1 MAKIKSFAE
10 RIADALVEDGLLS
23 PNQIEELLER
33 QKKEG
38 ARLVKLLIDKDRQY
52 VSPDDLAVCMGRVLN
67 VPPINLARINILP
80 DVVDLVPRETAHNHK
95 LVPVSRLDNRLFLA
109 MADPL
114 NVMALDDVKRI
125 TKLEIF
131 PLIAS
136 EKAITDKLNA
146 IDAAKTGSMEDII
159 QDAQKR
165 SDAEAESDTIE
176 SVKESRDEVN
186 LDQLAASSEEAPV
199 IKLANLIVLQAIKD
213 RASDI
218 HIEPFEKVMR
228 LRYRIDGVLIDATPP
243 PKQMQLALASRFK
256 IMSNLDIAERRLP
269 QDGRMRV
276 KVGGRDFDLRVSVLP
291 TVHGEKIVL
300 RVLDKSNL
308 SASLDKLGLDD
319 GTFKQFKAA
328 IDAPHGLILVTGPTG
343 SGKTTTLYSALN
355 ELNNPTWNIITVEDP
370 VEFQIPG
377 INQVP
382 TKKDIGLSFAN
393 ALRSILRQDPDIIM
407 IGEIRDTE
415 TAEIA
420 IEAALTGHQVL
431 STMHCNDAPGAIARL
446 DDMGI
451 APFLISSSV
460 ILSCAQRLMRRICSH
475 CKEPVT
481 YPAKM
486 FEDLGID
493 PVMFDGVQLF
503 RGRGCD
509 RCKNSGYVG
518 RMAIIEAMTI
528 TDQIRKLI
536 ISRASTRASRIAWEA
551 PLEPI
556 GYIACA
562 ASPRSVTRPKVQRST
577 GSRST
582 IGYSKQPAAAR
593 TTSGTS
599 SQSKRQ
605 SSNHGRN
612 SSGLPGRFQ
621 SSRRHA

>member
-1 MAKIKSFAE
+1 MAKVKSFGE

-23 PNQIEELLER
+23 TGQIEELLEQ
-33 QKKEG
+33 QKKGG
-38 ARLVKLLIDKDRQY
+38 ARLIKLIVDKSY
-52 VSPDDLAVCMGRVLN
+52 VSEQDLAVSMGRVLN
-67 VPPINLARINILP
+67 VLPINLARVSIPPEVVELLP
-80 DVVDLVPRETAHNHK
+80 RDAAHNYK
-95 LVPVSRLDNRLFLA
+95 VVPVSRLENRLFLA

-114 NVMALDDVKRI
+114 NVLAIDDVKRI
-125 TKLEIF
+125 TRLEIS

-136 EKAITDKLNA
+136 EKAIIDKLNA
-146 IDAAKTGSMEDII
+146 FDAAKNSSMEDII
-159 QDAQKR
+159 QDAQKQNEA
-165 SDAEAESDTIE
+165 DADADSIEA
-176 SVKESRDEVN
+176 VKEGMEEVN
-186 LDQLAASSEEAPV
+186 LDQLASSSGEAPV
-199 IKLANLIVLQAIKD
+199 IKLANLIIVQAIKD

-218 HIEPFEKVMR
+218 HLEPFEKNMR
-228 LRYRIDGVLIDATPP
+228 LRYRVDGVLMDATPP
-243 PKQMQLALASRFK
+243 PKQMQLALTSRFK
-256 IMSNLDIAERRLP
+256 IMSSLDIAERRLP

-276 KVGGRDFDLRVSVLP
+276 RVSGKDYDLRVSVMP

-308 SASLDKLGLDD
+308 TASIDKLGLDPE
-319 GTFKQFKAA
+319 TFKQVKSA

-355 ELNNPTWNIITVEDP
+355 ELNSPIYNIVTVEDP
-370 VEFQIPG
+370 VEFQVPG

-382 TKKDIGLSFAN
+382 TKKEIGLTFAN

-460 ILSCAQRLMRRICSH
+460 ILSCAQRLMRRTCSH
-475 CKEPVT
+475 CREPVT
-481 YPAKM
+481 YPPKM

-493 PVMFDGVQLF
+493 PATFSGVQLY

-509 RCKNSGYVG
+509 RCKNSGYAG

-536 ISRASTRASRIAWEA
+536 IARANTRELGKVAISQGMHTLRMVGLDRAREGIST
-551 PLEPI
+551 LEQVLLI
-556 GYIACA
+556 
-562 ASPRSVTRPKVQRST
+562 
-577 GSRST
+577 
-582 IGYSKQPAAAR
+582 
-593 TTSGTS
+593 TSA
-599 SQSKRQ
+599 
-605 SSNHGRN
+605 H
-612 SSGLPGRFQ
+612 
-621 SSRRHA
+621 

>member
-1 MAKIKSFAE
+1 MAKIKSFGE

-23 PNQIEELLER
+23 EQQVEELLEQ

-38 ARLVKLLIDKDRQY
+38 TRFVKLVLEKSY
-52 VSPDDLAVCMGRVLN
+52 VSDQDLTVCMGRVLN
-67 VPPINLARINILP
+67 VPPINLGRVTVPPEIAE
-80 DVVDLVPRETAHNHK
+80 LVPRDAAHSHR
-95 LVPVSRLDNRLFLA
+95 VIPVSRLENKLFLA

-114 NVMALDDVKRI
+114 NVLAIDDVRRI

-136 EKAITDKLNA
+136 ERAIADKLNVF
-146 IDAAKTGSMEDII
+146 DAGQGGSIEDII
-159 QDAQKR
+159 QDAQKLR
-165 SDAEAESDTIE
+165 EAEAEAD
-176 SVKESRDEVN
+176 SVETVREVTEN
-186 LDQLAASSEEAPV
+186 ISIDQLAASGEEAPV
-199 IKLANLIVLQAIKD
+199 IKLANLIIVQAIKD

-218 HIEPFEKVMR
+218 HLEPFEKSMR
-228 LRYRIDGVLIDATPP
+228 LRYRVDGVLLDATPP
-243 PKQMQLALASRFK
+243 PKEMQLALTSRFK

-276 KVGGRDFDLRVSVLP
+276 RVSGKDFDLRVSAMP
-291 TVHGEKIVL
+291 TVHGEKMVL

-308 SASLDKLGLDD
+308 SASIEKLGLDAE
-319 GTFKQFKAA
+319 TFKQFKAA
-328 IDAPHGLILVTGPTG
+328 IDAPHGLLLVTGPTG

-355 ELNNPTWNIITVEDP
+355 ELNNPIFNIVTVEDP

-382 TKKDIGLSFAN
+382 TKKDIGLTFAS

-431 STMHCNDAPGAIARL
+431 STLHCNDAPGAIARL

-451 APFLISSSV
+451 APFLISSSLL
-460 ILSCAQRLMRRICSH
+460 LSCAQRLIRRICPH

-493 PVMFDGVQLF
+493 PATFSGVQLY

-509 RCKNSGYVG
+509 RCKNSGYAG
-518 RMAIIEAMTI
+518 RMAVIEAMSI
-528 TDQIRKLI
+528 SDQIRKLI
-536 ISRASTRASRIAWEA
+536 IARANTRELGKVAISQGMRTLRMVALDRAREGIST
-551 PLEPI
+551 LEQ
-556 GYIACA
+556 
-562 ASPRSVTRPKVQRST
+562 VFVM
-577 GSRST
+577 
-582 IGYSKQPAAAR
+582 
-593 TTSGTS
+593 TSA
-599 SQSKRQ
+599 
-605 SSNHGRN
+605 N
-612 SSGLPGRFQ
+612 
-621 SSRRHA
+621 

>member
-23 PNQIEELLER
+23 ANQIEELLER

-38 ARLVKLLIDKDRQY
+38 SRLAKLLVDKDKQY
-52 VSPDDLAVCMGRVLN
+52 VSPDDLAVSMGRVLN
-67 VPPINLARINILP
+67 VPPINLARINISP
-80 DVVDLVPRETAHNHK
+80 DVSDLVPRDTTHNHK
-95 LVPVSRLDNRLFLA
+95 LVPVSRLENRLYLA

-125 TKLEIF
+125 TKMEIF

-136 EKAITDKLNA
+136 EKAINDKLNA

-159 QDAQKR
+159 QDANKR
-165 SDAEAESDTIE
+165 REVEASSDETVE
-176 SVKESRDEVN
+176 SVREAMEEVN

-213 RASDI
+213 RASDV
-218 HIEPFEKVMR
+218 HLEPFEKVMR
-228 LRYRIDGVLIDATPP
+228 LRYRVDGVLIDATPP

-276 KVGGRDFDLRVSVLP
+276 KVAGRDFDLRVSVLP

-308 SASLDKLGLDD
+308 SASLDKLGLDEH
-319 GTFKQFKAA
+319 TFKQFKGA

-355 ELNNPTWNIITVEDP
+355 ELNNPQWNIITVEDP

-460 ILSCAQRLMRRICSH
+460 ILSCAQRLLRRICSH
-475 CKEPVT
+475 CKEAVT

-486 FEDLGID
+486 YEDLGID
-493 PVMFDGVQLF
+493 PVVFDGVQLY

-528 TDQIRKLI
+528 SDQIRKLI
-536 ISRASTRASRIAWEA
+536 ISRASTREMAKLAVNQGMHTLRMVALDRAREGVST
-551 PLEPI
+551 LEQ
-556 GYIACA
+556 
-562 ASPRSVTRPKVQRST
+562 VML
-577 GSRST
+577 
-582 IGYSKQPAAAR
+582 
-593 TTSGTS
+593 GTS
-599 SQSKRQ
+599 
-605 SSNHGRN
+605 
-612 SSGLPGRFQ
+612 
-621 SSRRHA
+621 AY

>member
-1 MAKIKSFAE
+1 MSKIKSFGE

-23 PNQIEELLER
+23 AVQVEELLEQ
-33 QKKEG
+33 QKKGG
-38 ARLVKLLIDKDRQY
+38 ARLVKLIVEKSY
-52 VSPDDLAVCMGRVLN
+52 VSEQDLAVSMGRVLN
-67 VPPINLARINILP
+67 VPPVNIARLNILP
-80 DVVDLVPRETAHNHK
+80 EVTELLPRDIEHNYK
-95 LVPVSRLDNRLFLA
+95 VIPVSRLDNKLFLA

-114 NVMALDDVKRI
+114 NVLALDDVRRI
-125 TKLEIF
+125 TRLEIT

-146 IDAAKTGSMEDII
+146 IDAIKGGSMEDII
-159 QDAQKR
+159 QDAQKQ
-165 SDAEAESDTIE
+165 SDDEGEADTVE
-176 SVKESRDEVN
+176 SVNEALEEVN
-186 LDQLAASSEEAPV
+186 IDQLAASSEEAPV
-199 IKLANLIVLQAIKD
+199 IKLANLIIVQAIKD

-218 HIEPFEKVMR
+218 HLEPFEKVMR
-228 LRYRIDGVLIDATPP
+228 LRYRVDGVLLDATPP

-256 IMSNLDIAERRLP
+256 IMSSLDIAERRLP

-276 KVGGRDFDLRVSVLP
+276 KVSGRDFDLRVSVMP

-300 RVLDKSNL
+300 RVLDKTNL
-308 SASLDKLGLDD
+308 SASIDKLGLDPE
-319 GTFKQFKAA
+319 TFKQFKSA

-355 ELNNPTWNIITVEDP
+355 ELNNPIYNIVTVEDP

-382 TKKDIGLSFAN
+382 TKKDIGLTFAN

-475 CKEPVT
+475 CREPLT
-481 YPAKM
+481 YPKKM
-486 FEDLGID
+486 FEDLGIEAS
-493 PVMFDGVQLF
+493 MFDGVQLY

-509 RCKNSGYVG
+509 RCKGSGYAG
-518 RMAIIEAMTI
+518 RMAIIEAMPI
-528 TDQIRKLI
+528 SDQIRKLI
-536 ISRASTRASRIAWEA
+536 IARASTREMAKVAVNQGMRTLRTVGLDRAREGIST
-551 PLEPI
+551 LEQ
-556 GYIACA
+556 
-562 ASPRSVTRPKVQRST
+562 VLLL
-577 GSRST
+577 
-582 IGYSKQPAAAR
+582 
-593 TTSGTS
+593 TSA
-599 SQSKRQ
+599 
-605 SSNHGRN
+605 H
-612 SSGLPGRFQ
+612 
-621 SSRRHA
+621 

>member
-23 PNQIEELLER
+23 ANQIEELLER

-38 ARLVKLLIDKDRQY
+38 ARLVKLLIDKDKQY

-67 VPPINLARINILP
+67 VSPINLTRINILP
-80 DVVDLVPRETAHNHK
+80 DFVDLVPRETAHNHK
-95 LVPVSRLDNRLFLA
+95 LVPVSRLENRLFLA

-114 NVMALDDVKRI
+114 NVLALDDVKRI
-125 TKLEIF
+125 TKLEIT

-146 IDAAKTGSMEDII
+146 IDATKTGSMEDII

-165 SDAEAESDTIE
+165 SDAEGEADTIE
-176 SVKESRDEVN
+176 SVKESREEVN

-218 HIEPFEKVMR
+218 HLEPFEKVMR
-228 LRYRIDGVLIDATPP
+228 LRYRIDGVLLDATPP

-276 KVGGRDFDLRVSVLP
+276 KVSGRDFDLRVSILP
-291 TVHGEKIVL
+291 TVHGEKVVL

-319 GTFKQFKAA
+319 GTFKQFKSA

-355 ELNNPTWNIITVEDP
+355 ELNNPQWNIITVEDP

-460 ILSCAQRLMRRICSH
+460 ILSCAQRLLRRICSH

-493 PVMFDGVQLF
+493 PMVLEGVQLF

-536 ISRASTRASRIAWEA
+536 ISRASTREMAKLAVNQGMRTLRMVAMDRARDGIST
-551 PLEPI
+551 LEQ
-556 GYIACA
+556 
-562 ASPRSVTRPKVQRST
+562 VML
-577 GSRST
+577 
-582 IGYSKQPAAAR
+582 
-593 TTSGTS
+593 GTS
-599 SQSKRQ
+599 
-605 SSNHGRN
+605 
-612 SSGLPGRFQ
+612 
-621 SSRRHA
+621 AY

>member
-23 PNQIEELLER
+23 ANQIEELLER
-33 QKKEG
+33 QRKEG
-38 ARLVKLLIDKDRQY
+38 ARLVKLLVDKDKQY
-52 VSPDDLAVCMGRVLN
+52 VSPEDLAVCMGRVLN
-67 VPPINLARINILP
+67 VSPINLARVNILP
-80 DVVDLVPRETAHNHK
+80 EVVELVPRDMAHNHRV
-95 LVPVSRLDNRLFLA
+95 VPVSRLENKLYLA

-114 NVMALDDVKRI
+114 NVLAIDDVRRI
-125 TKLEIF
+125 TKLEIA

-136 EKAITDKLNA
+136 EKAISDKLNA
-146 IDAAKTGSMEDII
+146 LDAAKSGSMEDII
-159 QDAQKR
+159 QDAEKKR
-165 SDAEAESDTIE
+165 EADSEDETLE
-176 SVKESRDEVN
+176 AVKELKEEMN

-199 IKLANLIVLQAIKD
+199 IKLANLIILQAIKD

-218 HIEPFEKVMR
+218 HLEPFEKAMR
-228 LRYRIDGVLIDATPP
+228 LRYRIDGVLLDATPP
-243 PKQMQLALASRFK
+243 PKQMQLALASRLK

-276 KVGGRDFDLRVSVLP
+276 KVGGRDFDLRVSSLP

-308 SASLDKLGLDD
+308 SASIDKLGLDEA
-319 GTFKQFKAA
+319 TLKQFRSA

-355 ELNNPTWNIITVEDP
+355 ELNNPTWNIVTVEDP

-382 TKKDIGLSFAN
+382 TKKDIGLTFAN

-420 IEAALTGHQVL
+420 VEAALTGHQVL

-475 CKEPVT
+475 CKEPIT

-493 PVMFDGVQLF
+493 PAMFDGVQLY

-518 RMAIIEAMTI
+518 RMAIIEVMTVS
-528 TDQIRKLI
+528 DQIRKLI
-536 ISRASTRASRIAWEA
+536 IARASTREMAKLAINQGMKTLRMVALDRARDGVST
-551 PLEPI
+551 LEQ
-556 GYIACA
+556 
-562 ASPRSVTRPKVQRST
+562 VLV
-577 GSRST
+577 
-582 IGYSKQPAAAR
+582 
-593 TTSGTS
+593 TTST
-599 SQSKRQ
+599 
-605 SSNHGRN
+605 
-612 SSGLPGRFQ
+612 F
-621 SSRRHA
+621 

>member
-1 MAKIKSFAE
+1 MAKVKSFGE
-10 RIADALVEDGLLS
+10 RIADALVEDGLLTDR
-23 PNQIEELLER
+23 QIVELLEQ

-38 ARLVKLLIDKDRQY
+38 ARLIKLIIDKSY
-52 VSPDDLAVCMGRVLN
+52 VSEQDLAVSMGRVLN
-67 VPPINLARINILP
+67 VSPVNLARVSILP
-80 DVVDLVPRETAHNHK
+80 EVVELLPRDTTFNYK
-95 LVPVSRLDNRLFLA
+95 VLPVSRLENRLFLA

-114 NVMALDDVKRI
+114 NVLALDDVKRI
-125 TKLEIF
+125 TKLEVT

-136 EKAITDKLNA
+136 EKAIVDKLNA
-146 IDAAKTGSMEDII
+146 LDAAKSGGSMEDII
-159 QDAQKR
+159 QDAKKQ
-165 SDAEAESDTIE
+165 SEADAEEADSVEA
-176 SVKESRDEVN
+176 VKEAVEEVN
-186 LDQLAASSEEAPV
+186 IDQLATSSGEAPV
-199 IKLANLIVLQAIKD
+199 IKLANLIIVQAIKD

-218 HIEPFEKVMR
+218 HLEPFEKGMR
-228 LRYRIDGVLIDATPP
+228 LRYRVDGVLTDATPP
-243 PKQMQLALASRFK
+243 PKQMQLALTSRFK
-256 IMSNLDIAERRLP
+256 IMSSLDIAERRLP

-276 KVGGRDFDLRVSVLP
+276 KVSGKDFDLRVSVLP
-291 TVHGEKIVL
+291 TVHGEKVVL
-300 RVLDKSNL
+300 RVLDKTNL
-308 SASLDKLGLDD
+308 SASIDKLGLDPE
-319 GTFKQFKAA
+319 TFKQFKFA

-355 ELNNPTWNIITVEDP
+355 ELNNPIYNIVTVEDP

-382 TKKDIGLSFAN
+382 TKKDIGLTFAN

-481 YPAKM
+481 YPPKM

-493 PVMFDGVQLF
+493 PATFDGVQLY

-509 RCKNSGYVG
+509 RCKNSGYAG

-536 ISRASTRASRIAWEA
+536 IARANTRELAKVAISQGMHTLRMVGLDRSREGIST
-551 PLEPI
+551 LEQVLLI
-556 GYIACA
+556 
-562 ASPRSVTRPKVQRST
+562 
-577 GSRST
+577 
-582 IGYSKQPAAAR
+582 
-593 TTSGTS
+593 TSA
-599 SQSKRQ
+599 
-605 SSNHGRN
+605 H
-612 SSGLPGRFQ
+612 
-621 SSRRHA
+621 

>member
-1 MAKIKSFAE
+1 MAKVKSFAE

-23 PNQIEELLER
+23 ANQIEELLER

-38 ARLVKLLIDKDRQY
+38 ARLVKLLVDKDKQY
-52 VSPDDLAVCMGRVLN
+52 VSPDDLAVSMGRVLN
-67 VPPINLARINILP
+67 VPPVNLNRITIVP

-95 LVPVSRLDNRLFLA
+95 VVPVSRLENRLFLA

-125 TKLEIF
+125 TKLDIV

-146 IDAAKTGSMEDII
+146 IDSAKSGSMEDLI

-165 SDAEAESDTIE
+165 SDAEGGEDTIE
-176 SVKESRDEVN
+176 SVKEAIEEVN

-218 HIEPFEKVMR
+218 HLEPFEKAMR
-228 LRYRIDGVLIDATPP
+228 LRYRIDGVLQDATPP
-243 PKQMQLALASRFK
+243 PKQLQLALASRLK

-276 KVGGRDFDLRVSVLP
+276 KVSGKDFDLRVSILP

-308 SASLDKLGLDD
+308 SASLDKLGLDE

-382 TKKDIGLSFAN
+382 TKKEIGLTFAN

-475 CKEPVT
+475 CKEPVV

-509 RCKNSGYVG
+509 RCKHSGYVG

-528 TDQIRKLI
+528 SDQIRKLI
-536 ISRASTRASRIAWEA
+536 IARASTREMAKLAVNQGMRTLRMVALDRARDGIST
-551 PLEPI
+551 LEQ
-556 GYIACA
+556 
-562 ASPRSVTRPKVQRST
+562 VML
-577 GSRST
+577 
-582 IGYSKQPAAAR
+582 
-593 TTSGTS
+593 GTS
-599 SQSKRQ
+599 
-605 SSNHGRN
+605 
-612 SSGLPGRFQ
+612 
-621 SSRRHA
+621 AY